1 MNLMDISAIALMMP
15 PMMPLARKVS
25 FDSMNEGTNEKEN
38 GEEEEEHGDNE
49 NKKKNSCIP
58 SKGRFA

>member
-1 MNLMDISAIALMMP
+1 MNLMDISVIALMMP
-15 PMMPLARKVS
+15 PMMPLVRKAS
-25 FDSMNEGTNEKEN
+25 FDSMSEGTNEKGN
-38 GEEEEEHGDNE
+38 DEEEEEHDDNE